1 MKAIRVHQFGAAD
14 VMSYENAPM
23 PEPKAGEV
31 RVRLAAS
38 GLNFIDIYHRSGA
51 YAMPTPFIPGLEG
64 AGVVDAVGPEVTTL
78 SVGDR
83 VAYPSQAAS
92 YAEYVVVPADRTVLV
107 PDNLDLNTAAAA
119 MLQGMTAHYYAT
131 STYPIQPGDKVL
143 VHAAAGGVGQLL
155 VQIAKLRGGWVIGTV
170 SNEEKAQVAKAAGAD
185 ETILYTK
192 EDFEVETKRLTNGR
206 GVDVVY
212 DSVGKTTFDKS
223 LNCLRPRG
231 YMVLCGQASGPVDP
245 ISPQI
250 LNQRGSLYLTRPSLG
265 PYIATRTELL
275 QRADDLFSWILSEK
289 LTVQIDQTFPLAQAA
304 EAHRYMEARKT
315 KGKVLL
321 IP

>member
-1 MKAIRVHQFGAAD
+1 MKAIRVHEFGAAD
-14 VMSYENAPM
+14 ALRYEEAPM

-31 RVRLAAS
+31 RIKLSAA

-64 AGVVDAVGPEVTTL
+64 AGVVDAISEGVATPA
-78 SVGDR
+78 VGDR
-83 VAYPSQAAS
+83 VAYPSHAAS
-92 YAEYVVVPADRTVLV
+92 YAEYVTVPADRTVPV
-107 PDNLDLNTAAAA
+107 PDDIDLNTAAAT

-155 VQIAKLRGGWVIGTV
+155 VQIAKLRGAWVVGTV
-170 SNEEKAQVAKAAGAD
+170 SNEEKAAIAKAAGAD
-185 ETILYTK
+185 ETILYTQQ
-192 EDFEVETKRLTNGR
+192 DFEAETKRLTGGK

-245 ISPQI
+245 INPQI

-265 PYIATRTELL
+265 PYIATREELL
-275 QRADDLFSWILSEK
+275 QRADDLFRWIQSGK
-289 LTVQIDQTFPLAQAA
+289 LNVHIDKTFPLAQAA
-304 EAHRYMEARKT
+304 EAHRYMEARMT

>member
-14 VMSYENAPM
+14 AMRYEEAPL

-31 RVRLAAS
+31 RVKLAAS

-51 YAMPTPFIPGLEG
+51 YAMPTPFTPGLEG
-64 AGVVDAVGPEVTTL
+64 AGIVDAVGAGV
-78 SVGDR
+78 SDVQVGDR
-83 VAYPSQAAS
+83 VAYPSAPAS
-92 YAEYVVVPADRTVLV
+92 YAEYVAVAADRTVPV
-107 PDNLDLNTAAAA
+107 PDAVDFNTATAA
-119 MLQGMTAHYYAT
+119 MLQGITAHYYAT
-131 STYPIQPGDKVL
+131 STFPIQPGDKVL

-155 VQIAKLRGGWVIGTV
+155 VQIAKLRGGWVVGTV
-170 SNEEKAQVAKAAGAD
+170 STEEKAQVAKAAGAD
-185 ETILYTK
+185 EVIRYT
-192 EDFEVETKRLTNGR
+192 EQDFEAETKRLTEGR

-231 YMVLCGQASGPVDP
+231 YMVLCGQASGPVAPVD
-245 ISPQI
+245 PQI
-250 LNQRGSLYLTRPSLG
+250 LNQRGSLYLTRPTMG
-265 PYIATRTELL
+265 HYIATRAELL
-275 QRADDLFSWILSEK
+275 QRTNDLFDWIQSGALK
-289 LTVQIDQTFPLAQAA
+289 VHVDQTFPLAQAA
-304 EAHRYMEARKT
+304 DAHRYMEARKT

>member
-14 VMSYENAPM
+14 ALQYDDAPM
-23 PEPKAGEV
+23 PEPNAGEI
-31 RVRLAAS
+31 RIKLAAS

-51 YAMPTPFIPGLEG
+51 YAMPTPFIPGQEG
-64 AGVVDAVGPEVTTL
+64 AGVVDAVGEGVTDVA
-78 SVGDR
+78 VGDR
-83 VAYPSQAAS
+83 VAYPLQSGS
-92 YAEYVVVPADRTVLV
+92 YAEYVVIAADRTVPV
-107 PDNLDLNTAAAA
+107 PDAVDLKVAAAS

-155 VQIAKLRGGWVIGTV
+155 VQIAKLRGGWVVGTV
-170 SNEEKAQVAKAAGAD
+170 STEEKAQVAKAAGAD
-185 ETILYTK
+185 EVILYSQQ
-192 EDFEVETKRLTNGR
+192 DFEAEVKRLTDGQ

-223 LNCLRPRG
+223 LNCLRPLG
-231 YMVLCGQASGPVDP
+231 YMVLCGQASGPVAP
-245 ISPQI
+245 IDPQI
-250 LNQRGSLYLTRPSLG
+250 LNQRGSLFLTRPSLG
-265 PYIATRTELL
+265 PYIATRADLL
-275 QRADDLFSWILSEK
+275 KRADDLFSWIAEGK
-289 LTVQIDQTFPLAQAA
+289 LNVNVDKAFPLAQAA
-304 EAHRYMEARKT
+304 DAHRYMEARLT

>member
-14 VMSYENAPM
+14 ALIYEDAPT
-23 PEPKAGEV
+23 PQPKPGEV
-31 RVRLAAS
+31 RIKLAAS
-38 GLNFIDIYHRSGA
+38 GLNFIDTYHRSGA
-51 YAMPTPFIPGLEG
+51 YAMPTPFIPGQEG
-64 AGVVDAVGPEVTTL
+64 AGIVDSIGPDVNHL
-78 SVGDR
+78 KVGDR
-83 VAYPSQAAS
+83 VAYPLQIGS
-92 YAEYVVVPADRTVLV
+92 YADYVTIPAERTVPV
-107 PDNLDLNTAAAA
+107 PDAIDLNTAAAV
-119 MLQGMTAHYYAT
+119 MLQGMTAHYYAN

-155 VQIAKLRGGWVIGTV
+155 VQMAKLRGGWVIGTV
-170 SNEEKAQVAKAAGAD
+170 SNEEKAQIAKTAGAD
-185 ETILYTK
+185 EVILYTQQ
-192 EDFEVETKRLTNGR
+192 DFETETKRLTNGS

-245 ISPQI
+245 INPQI

-265 PYIATRTELL
+265 PYIATRAELL
-275 QRADDLFSWILSEK
+275 QRADDIFGWIMSKK
-289 LTVQIDQTFPLAQAA
+289 LNVVIDQTFALAQAPD
-304 EAHRYMEARKT
+304 AHRYMEGRMT

>member
-1 MKAIRVHQFGAAD
+1 MKAIRVHQFGEAD
-14 VMSYENAPM
+14 TMRYEEAPL

-31 RVRLAAS
+31 RIQLAAA

-64 AGVVDAVGPEVTTL
+64 AGTVDAVGAGVTDL
-78 SVGDR
+78 RPGDR
-83 VAYPSQAAS
+83 VAYPSQPSS
-92 YAEYVVVPADRTVLV
+92 YAEYVVVPADRTVPV
-107 PDNLDLNTAAAA
+107 PDDIDLNTAAAA

-155 VQIAKLRGGWVIGTV
+155 VQMAKLRGGWVVGTV
-170 SNEEKAQVAKAAGAD
+170 STEEKARVAKAAGAD
-185 ETILYTK
+185 EVIRYT
-192 EDFEVETKRLTNGR
+192 EQDFEEEVKRLTEGR

-231 YMVLCGQASGPVDP
+231 YMVLCGQASGAVPP
-245 ISPQI
+245 IDPQI

-265 PYIATRTELL
+265 PYIATREELL
-275 QRADDLFSWILSEK
+275 QRAEDIFGWIQAGK
-289 LTVQIDQTFPLAQAA
+289 LKVQVDQTFPLAEAA

>member
-14 VMSYENAPM
+14 ALIYEDAPT

-31 RVRLAAS
+31 RVKLAAS

-51 YAMPTPFIPGLEG
+51 YAMSTPFVPGQEG
-64 AGVVDAVGPEVTTL
+64 AGVVDAVGQGVT
-78 SVGDR
+78 SVKVGDR
-83 VAYPSQAAS
+83 VAYPFQIGS
-92 YAEYVVVPADRTVLV
+92 YAEYVTLPADRTVPV
-107 PDNLDLNTAAAA
+107 PDAVDLNTAAAS

-170 SNEEKAQVAKAAGAD
+170 STEEKARIAKAAGAD
-185 ETILYTK
+185 EVILYS
-192 EDFEVETKRLTNGR
+192 EQDFEAETKRLTNGR

-223 LNCLRPRG
+223 LNCLRARG

-245 ISPQI
+245 INPQI
-250 LNQRGSLYLTRPSLG
+250 LNQKGSLFLTRPSLG
-265 PYIATRTELL
+265 PYIATREELL
-275 QRADDLFSWILSEK
+275 QRANDLFAWILAEK
-289 LTVQIDQTFPLAQAA
+289 LTVHVDKTFPLAQAA
-304 EAHRYMEARKT
+304 DAHRYMEARMT

>member
-1 MKAIRVHQFGAAD
+1 MKAIRVHQFGAAEALHYD
-14 VMSYENAPM
+14 DAPM
-23 PEPKAGEV
+23 PEPQAGEV
-31 RVRLAAS
+31 RIKLAAS

-51 YAMPTPFIPGLEG
+51 YALPTPFIPGQEG
-64 AGVVDAVGPEVTTL
+64 AGVVDAVGPGVTTPA
-78 SVGDR
+78 VGDR
-83 VAYPSQAAS
+83 VAYPLQNGS
-92 YAEYVVVPADRTVLV
+92 YAEYVVIPAERTVPV
-107 PDNLDLNTAAAA
+107 PDTIDLETAAAT

-155 VQIAKLRGGWVIGTV
+155 VQIAKLRGGWVVGTV
-170 SNEEKAQVAKAAGAD
+170 STEEKAQIAKAAGAD
-185 ETILYTK
+185 ETILYTQQ
-192 EDFEVETKRLTNGR
+192 DFESEVKRLTAGQ

-212 DSVGKTTFDKS
+212 DSVGKTTFDKG

-245 ISPQI
+245 INPQV

-265 PYIATRTELL
+265 PYIATRQELL
-275 QRADDLFSWILSEK
+275 QRAEDLFAWIMAEK
-289 LTVQIDQTFPLAQAA
+289 LTVKIDKTFPLAQAA
-304 EAHRYMEARKT
+304 DAHRYMEARMT

>member
-1 MKAIRVHQFGAAD
+1 MKAIRVHNFGAAD
-14 VMSYENAPM
+14 ALRYEDVPM

-31 RVRLAAS
+31 RIKLAAS

-51 YAMPTPFIPGLEG
+51 YAMPTPLIPGLEG
-64 AGVVDAVGPEVTTL
+64 AGTVDAVGAGVTEL
-78 SVGDR
+78 HRGDR
-83 VAYPSQAAS
+83 VAYPSHPSS
-92 YAEYVVVPADRTVLV
+92 YAEYVVVPADRTVPV
-107 PDNLDLNTAAAA
+107 PDSIDLNTATAA

-155 VQIAKLRGGWVIGTV
+155 VQMAKLRGGWVVGTV
-170 SNEEKAQVAKAAGAD
+170 STQEKANVAKAAGAD
-185 ETILYTK
+185 EVILYT
-192 EDFEVETKRLTNGR
+192 EQDFETETKRLTEGR

-245 ISPQI
+245 INPQI

-265 PYIATRTELL
+265 PYIATRQELL
-275 QRADDLFSWILSEK
+275 QRADDIFGWILAEK
-289 LTVQIDQTFPLAQAA
+289 LTIQIDQSFPLAQAA
-304 EAHRYMEARKT
+304 DAHRYMEARKT

>member
-1 MKAIRVHQFGAAD
+1 MKAIRVHQFGPAD
-14 VMSYENAPM
+14 AMRYEDAPT

-31 RVRLAAS
+31 RIKLAAA

-51 YAMPTPFIPGLEG
+51 YPMPTPLIPGQEG
-64 AGVVDAVGPEVTTL
+64 AGVVDAVGPGVHEQK
-78 SVGDR
+78 VGDR
-83 VAYPSQAAS
+83 VAYATQIGS
-92 YAEYVVVPADRTVLV
+92 YAEYVVVPADITVPV
-107 PDNLDLNTAAAA
+107 PDAIDLKTAAAT

-143 VHAAAGGVGQLL
+143 VHAAAGGTGQLL

-170 SNEEKAQVAKAAGAD
+170 STKEKAQIAKAAGAD
-185 ETILYTK
+185 ATILYT
-192 EDFEVETKRLTNGR
+192 EQDFEMETKRLTGGR

-245 ISPQI
+245 INPQI
-250 LNQRGSLYLTRPSLG
+250 LNQRGSLYLTRPTLG
-265 PYIATRTELL
+265 SYIATRAELL
-275 QRADDLFSWILSEK
+275 QRANDLFDWIIAKK
-289 LTVQIDQTFPLAQAA
+289 LDVHIDKTFPLAQAA
-304 EAHRYMEARKT
+304 EAHRYMEARMT

>member
-1 MKAIRVHQFGAAD
+1 MKAIRVHQFGPAD
-14 VMSYENAPM
+14 ALCPEEVPT
-23 PEPKAGEV
+23 PEPNAGEV
-31 RVRLAAS
+31 RVKLAAA

-64 AGVVDAVGPEVTTL
+64 AGVVDAVGAGVTTVR
-78 SVGDR
+78 VGDR

-92 YAEYVVVPADRTVLV
+92 YAEYVVIPADRTVPV
-107 PDNLDLNTAAAA
+107 PEGIDLNTATAA

-155 VQIAKLRGGWVIGTV
+155 VQIAKLRGGWVVGTV
-170 SNEEKAQVAKAAGAD
+170 STEEKAQIAKAAGAD
-185 ETILYTK
+185 EVILYT
-192 EDFEVETKRLTNGR
+192 EQDFEEEVKRLTDGR

-212 DSVGKTTFDKS
+212 DSVGKTTFDKG

-245 ISPQI
+245 INPQI
-250 LNQRGSLYLTRPSLG
+250 LNQKGSLYLTRPSLG
-265 PYIATRTELL
+265 PYIATRAELL
-275 QRADDLFSWILSEK
+275 QRADDLFNWLQAGK
-289 LTVQIDQTFPLAQAA
+289 LHIRIDRTFPLEQAA
-304 EAHRYMEARKT
+304 DAHRYMEARQT

>member
-14 VMSYENAPM
+14 VMQYEETAL

-31 RVRLAAS
+31 RIKLAAT

-51 YAMPTPFIPGLEG
+51 YAMATPFIPGLEG
-64 AGVVDAVGPEVTTL
+64 AGVVDALGSGVTEL
-78 SVGDR
+78 HEGDR
-83 VAYPSQAAS
+83 VAYPSHPAS
-92 YAEYVVVPADRTVLV
+92 YAEYVVVPADRTVPV
-107 PDNLDLNTAAAA
+107 PDAVDLNTATAA

-131 STYPIQPGDKVL
+131 STFPIKPGDQVL

-155 VQIAKLRGGWVIGTV
+155 VQMAKLRGGWVVGTV
-170 SNEEKAQVAKAAGAD
+170 SSEEKAQVAKAAGAD
-185 ETILYTK
+185 EVILYTQQ
-192 EDFEVETKRLTNGR
+192 DFEAETKRLTNGR

-245 ISPQI
+245 INPQI

-265 PYIATRTELL
+265 PYIATRAELL
-275 QRADDLFSWILSEK
+275 QRAEDIFAWLMDGK
-289 LTVQIDQTFPLAQAA
+289 LKINIDQSFALAQAA
-304 EAHRYMEARKT
+304 DAHRYMEERKT

>member
-1 MKAIRVHQFGAAD
+1 MRYED
-14 VMSYENAPM
+14 VPL

-31 RVRLAAS
+31 RIKLAAT

-64 AGVVDAVGPEVTTL
+64 AGIVDAVGAGVSELQP
-78 SVGDR
+78 GDR
-83 VAYPSQAAS
+83 VAYPSTPAS
-92 YAEYVVVPADRTVLV
+92 YAEYVIVPADRTVPV
-107 PDNLDLNTAAAA
+107 PDAIDLNTATAA

-155 VQIAKLRGGWVIGTV
+155 VQMAKLRGGWVVGTV
-170 SNEEKAQVAKAAGAD
+170 SSEEKAQVAKAAGAD
-185 ETILYTK
+185 EVILYT
-192 EDFEVETKRLTNGR
+192 EQDFEAETKRLTGGG

-231 YMVLCGQASGPVDP
+231 YIVLCGQASGPVDP
-245 ISPQI
+245 INPQI

-265 PYIATRTELL
+265 AYIATRDELL
-275 QRADDLFSWILSEK
+275 QRADDIFGWIMAEK
-289 LTVQIDQTFPLAQAA
+289 LTIHIDKTYPLSEAA

>member
-1 MKAIRVHQFGAAD
+1 MKAIRVHHFGAAD
-14 VMSYENAPM
+14 ALHYEDAPL

-31 RVRLAAS
+31 RIKLAAS

-64 AGVVDAVGPEVTTL
+64 AGTVDAVGSGITDLRP
-78 SVGDR
+78 GDR
-83 VAYPSQAAS
+83 IAYPSHPAS
-92 YAEYVVVPADRTVLV
+92 YAEYVVVPGERTVPV
-107 PDNLDLNTAAAA
+107 PDAIDLHTAAAA

-155 VQIAKLRGGWVIGTV
+155 VQMAKLRGGWVVGTV
-170 SNEEKAQVAKAAGAD
+170 STEEKANVAMAAGAD
-185 ETILYTK
+185 EVILYTQQ
-192 EDFEVETKRLTNGR
+192 DFEAETKRLTDGR

-245 ISPQI
+245 INPQI

-265 PYIATRTELL
+265 PYIATRKELL
-275 QRADDLFSWILSEK
+275 QRADDIFGWVLAEK
-289 LTVQIDQTFPLAQAA
+289 LNIHIDQTFPLAQAA
-304 EAHRYMEARKT
+304 DAHRYMEERKT